1 MALSLAVWI
10 DRVRVH
16 RHVPGPRIE
25 GETSLN
31 TSRSKW
37 LPARIP
43 PQDAQESLSGD
54 RPRVI
59 QDLREITCALNDED
73 GVRIEILKSDYL
85 EVQMG
90 PGPNYTDLGEWEVI
104 SHAIPRNGVGQE
116 LLQHIHIVKRE
127 EY

>member
-16 RHVPGPRIE
+16 RKVTGPRIE
-25 GETSLN
+25 GETSLRN
-31 TSRSKW
+31 SLSQW

-43 PQDAQESLSGD
+43 PQDAQEPTNGE
-54 RPRVI
+54 RPRVV
-59 QDLREITCALNDED
+59 QDVREITCALFDAD
-73 GVRIEILKSDYL
+73 GARIEIKKSDTL

-90 PGPNYTDLGEWEVI
+90 PSPDWNDLGKWEVV
-104 SHAIPRNGVGQE
+104 SHSIPRDGVGVE
-116 LLQHIHIVKRE
+116 LLQYLRIMKRE